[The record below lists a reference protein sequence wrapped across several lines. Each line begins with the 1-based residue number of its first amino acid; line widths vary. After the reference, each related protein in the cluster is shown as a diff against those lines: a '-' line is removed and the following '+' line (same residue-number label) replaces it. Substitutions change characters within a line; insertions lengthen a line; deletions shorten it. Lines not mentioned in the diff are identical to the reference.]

1 MSVSWNKVN
10 RVKRRCTKPIT
21 SVISSALAW
30 AHSRIPIRGNL
41 KTTVLIIVICIWLAG
56 SIRERCK
63 GGIGDTSDDIASTNI
78 LVSLMVYMPLQRIL
92 GVFWMKAVLKSAKS
106 YCSES

>member
-1 MSVSWNKVN
+1 MSWNKVN

-21 SVISSALAW
+21 SFISSALAW
-30 AHSRIPIRGNL
+30 AHSRIPIRVNL
-41 KTTVLIIVICIWLAG
+41 KTTVLIIVIRIWLAS
-56 SIRERCK
+56 SIRERCE